1 MARTLDQKRAE
12 GWEIL
17 DERTK
22 RLDESFTDFQRQY
35 QSDRNVLSD
44 IQGNLRRMEGE
55 GVTTKL
61 ERSDNRCFGDHDN
74 SLDSRMRT
82 QENWKFKVIGIA
94 LGAGAFSGLLTGL
107 IMLLISKR
115 F

>member
-35 QSDRNVLSD
+35 QTDRNVLSD

-55 GVTTKL
+55 GLTTKVK
-61 ERSDNRCFGDHDN
+61 EIETRCFGDHDN
-74 SLDSRMRT
+74 SLDSRVRAG
-82 QENWKFKVIGIA
+82 ENWRFKVIGMA
-94 LGAGAFSGLLTGL
+94 LVSSAVASTVIGL
-107 IMLLISKR
+107 IFLLISKK

>member
-1 MARTLDQKRAE
+1 MVRTLDQKRAE
-12 GWEIL
+12 GWELL

-22 RLDESFTDFQRQY
+22 RLDESFESFQRKY
-35 QSDRNVLSD
+35 ETDRNILSD

-55 GVTTKL
+55 GLTAKVEKL
-61 ERSDNRCFGDHDN
+61 DARCFGDHDN

-107 IMLLISKR
+107 IMLLISR
-115 F
+115 RL

>member
-1 MARTLDQKRAE
+1 MVRTLDQKRAE

-22 RLDESFTDFQRQY
+22 RLDESFSDFQRQY
-35 QSDRNVLSD
+35 QTDRNVLSD

-55 GVTTKL
+55 GVTAKVEKL
-61 ERSDNRCFGDHDN
+61 ETRCFGDHEN
-74 SLDSRMRT
+74 SLDSRMRE
-82 QENWKFKVIGIA
+82 QEKWRMKIIGIGIA
-94 LGAGAFSGLLTGL
+94 AGTVSGFVVSL

-115 F
+115 L